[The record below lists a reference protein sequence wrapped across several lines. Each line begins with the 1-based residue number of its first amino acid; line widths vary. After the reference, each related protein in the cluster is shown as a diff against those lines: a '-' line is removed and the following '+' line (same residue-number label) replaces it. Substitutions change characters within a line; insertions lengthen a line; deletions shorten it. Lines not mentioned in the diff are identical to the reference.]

1 MAVLYIVLLV
11 LLHVAVLGGLL
22 AVVVGLSGN
31 FILLGLA
38 LLVAWIGKFAV
49 LGWGT
54 WFLLLGLAVLGEI
67 VEAVLGVV
75 AARGFG
81 ATRWGMIGTFLG
93 GILGAVAG
101 SAVLPV
107 VGSLLGAFLG
117 AFLGALGGELL
128 RGRRARESLRAGT
141 GAFLGKMV
149 ALSFKLA
156 IGVVIAVFTLRA
168 AYSLV

>member
-1 MAVLYIVLLV
+1 MAFLHIALLV
-11 LLHVAVLGGLL
+11 LLHLAVLAGLL
-22 AVVVGLSGN
+22 AVVIGLSGN

-38 LLVAWIGKFAV
+38 LLVGWIGNFAE
-49 LGWGT
+49 LGWKT
-54 WFLLLGLAVLGEI
+54 WFLLLALAVVGEV
-67 VEAVLGVV
+67 VEALLGVV

-81 ATRWGMIGTFLG
+81 ATRWGMIGTFVG

-117 AFLGALGGELL
+117 AFAGALAGELL
-128 RGRRARESLRAGT
+128 RGRRAGESLRAGT
-141 GAFLGKMV
+141 GAFLGKLV

-168 AYSLV
+168 AYSLI

>member
-1 MAVLYIVLLV
+1 MAVLQIVLLV
-11 LLHVAVLGGLL
+11 LLHLAILVGLL
-22 AVVVGLSGN
+22 AVVIGLSGN

-38 LLVAWIGKFAV
+38 LLVAWIGKFTGM
-49 LGWGT
+49 GWGT
-54 WFLLLGLAVLGEI
+54 WLLLLGLAVVGEI
-67 VEAVLGVV
+67 VEAFLGVV

-117 AFLGALGGELL
+117 AFVGALAGELL
-128 RGRRARESLRAGT
+128 RGRRTGESFRAGT
-141 GAFLGKMV
+141 GAFLGKLAAV
-149 ALSFKLA
+149 SFKLA

-168 AYSLV
+168 AYSLI